1 MTKSLVARKE
11 LKAVA
16 GSIKCKYFH
25 PQSSYDME
33 LQALQE
39 MIQEKV
45 VMLLNDPDNSVK
57 RTLLDNGITRLC
69 VFFGRQKGKYPRK
82 FTVKP

>member
-1 MTKSLVARKE
+1 MAAHSR
-11 LKAVA
+11 LKNFTEDETHHNLMSWLILT
-16 GSIKCKYFH
+16 SIYF

-69 VFFGRQKGKYPRK
+69 VFFGRQKG
-82 FTVKP
+82 

>member
-1 MTKSLVARKE
+1 
-11 LKAVA
+11 
-16 GSIKCKYFH
+16 
-25 PQSSYDME
+25 ME

-69 VFFGRQKGKYPRK
+69 VFFGRQKGGYAMICLLGNEIHKYILLYIYT
-82 FTVKP
+82 FIH

>member
-1 MTKSLVARKE
+1 
-11 LKAVA
+11 
-16 GSIKCKYFH
+16 
-25 PQSSYDME
+25 ME

-69 VFFGRQKGKYPRK
+69 VFFGRQKGEELRK
-82 FTVKP
+82 LTLTLKP